1 MAEEKPA
8 QPKKKDHIIV
18 IAIVIGSV
26 FTFFLSL
33 FVISCY
39 TKDTPAAWA
48 RWDGES
54 PMPEAQML
62 AVLGGGTNDGCLATS
77 CYGTVTGS
85 IINNTNTQLEYIE
98 VTVGV
103 YAGSTRLT
111 TCTDSTANL
120 PPQRHWGFSASCVG
134 IPTRDWSYKIENVVF
149 Y

>member
-8 QPKKKDHIIV
+8 QLKKRDHTIV
-18 IAIVIGSV
+18 IAVVIGSV

-85 IINNTNTQLEYIE
+85 IINNTNTQLEYVE